1 MAARTSFIL
10 LCLLLV
16 LSTGG
21 AEAASRNFSQYPGFA
36 EWYAANPPS
45 DALPSA
51 GDQALL
57 AKHRPRF
64 FLRAGQTGFID
75 FYRSYIAHG
84 ALRSEAG
91 TLISD
96 AVTPELLNA
105 HKDNPSVIFTHKPAA
120 GGAADVSEAS
130 KVYGRIGRAELTWLG
145 KAQALTFLTYN
156 AVFAHSGLTSGLLG
170 WQKIGLGLLGDLA
183 DWHQLDH
190 YTSVTVILDGA
201 DRPFAIMLQQH
212 NYLRTY
218 LVGEQIDLPADGRP
232 LIAVAE
238 GSNELY
244 PFTKGRTSHR
254 AVPFLTPANFRYM
267 LGTGRRPIFTADD
280 ITEPEV
286 EAGYKLVFLPPS
298 DAFYTFKGFLGEL
311 RMLPGRDGPPGADY
325 NTLPELKPMEL
336 QMLAGYW
343 RYKNLG
349 DISRLETA
357 FTRESY
363 WLAFAKGQLD
373 VFFANAACAKAWGKD
388 CAFD

>member
-1 MAARTSFIL
+1 MAMRTSLVL
-10 LCLLLV
+10 LCLLL
-16 LSTGG
+16 TFAAGT
-21 AEAASRNFSQYPGFA
+21 AQAASRNFSQYPGFD
-36 EWYAANPPS
+36 EWYAENPPS
-45 DALPSA
+45 NDLPSL

-84 ALRSEAG
+84 TLKSEAG
-91 TLISD
+91 AMISKT
-96 AVTPELLNA
+96 VTAELLNT
-105 HKDNPSVIFTHKPAA
+105 HKNDPGVIFTHEPLSGRDHAA
-120 GGAADVSEAS
+120 PETP
-130 KVYGRIGRAELTWLG
+130 KVYGRVARANLVWLG
-145 KAQALTFLTYN
+145 TPQALTFLTYN

-170 WQKIGLGLLGDLA
+170 WQKIGLGLLGDLD

-190 YTSVTVILDGA
+190 YTSATVILGQG

-218 LVGEQIDLPADGRP
+218 LVDEQIDLPPDGRP
-232 LIAVAE
+232 QIAVAE

-244 PFTKGRTSHR
+244 PYVEGRTSHR

-267 LGTGRRPIFTADD
+267 LGTGRRPFFTADD
-280 ITEPEV
+280 ITDPEV
-286 EAGYKLVFLPPS
+286 ELEYQLAFLAPS
-298 DAFYTFKGFLGEL
+298 DAFYTFKGFLGAL
-311 RMLPGRDGPPGADY
+311 RTLPGRDGPPGADY

-343 RYKNLG
+343 RYRNQG
-349 DISRLETA
+349 DISRMEVS
-357 FTRESY
+357 FKHEKY
-363 WLAFAKGQLD
+363 WPAFAKGQLE
-373 VFFANAACAKAWGKD
+373 VFFSNAACAKAWGKD